1 MQYSDGTAST
11 AYVGLSTL
19 KTQAGLRRSL
29 PIWYLVLLDMGGN
42 NKIVNAF
49 NYQAVM
55 L

>member
-1 MQYSDGTAST
+1 MQYSDDTALI

-19 KTQAGLRRSL
+19 KMQVGFRCSL
-29 PIWYLVLLDMGGN
+29 PIRYLVLLDMGEN